1 MKKTIIFLS
10 VGAVI
15 STSSLALAESGK
27 EVFKTYCW
35 GCHHQTA
42 VAFGP
47 PFEEIATNRNAD
59 EIRAMI
65 IKPETVS
72 KVFGYRRNAMPS
84 FNLDEANLTA
94 ITTYILSYK
103 SKVDSNGTHQIVQ
116 DPYPNIA
123 LTDTNTSTKDVN
135 GTRKIIKEPYP
146 NIASVEAKE
155 GGK

>member
-27 EVFKTYCW
+27 EVFETYCW

-65 IKPETVS
+65 TKPETVS
-72 KVFGYRRNAMPS
+72 QVFGYRRNAMPA

-103 SKVDSNGTHQIVQ
+103 SKVDSNATHQIVQ

-123 LTDTNTSTKDVN
+123 SIET
-135 GTRKIIKEPYP
+135 
-146 NIASVEAKE
+146 KE